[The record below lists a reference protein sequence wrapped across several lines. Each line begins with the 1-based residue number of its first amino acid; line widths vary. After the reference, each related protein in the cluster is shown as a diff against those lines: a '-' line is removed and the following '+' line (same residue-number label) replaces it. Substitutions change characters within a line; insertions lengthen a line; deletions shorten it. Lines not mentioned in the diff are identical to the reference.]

1 MQEKLLTPD
10 EVSNLLGIQKHTL
23 AVWRSSGRYNL
34 TFTKVGRSIRYR
46 ESDVEQF
53 IYNHSGTSTGEIQEL
68 IERDGEWD
76 DEEEWDDEDEDEGEW
91 E

>member
-10 EVSNLLGIQKHTL
+10 EVSNLLGIKKHTL

-53 IYNHSGTSTGEIQEL
+53 LYNHSGTSTGEIQE
-68 IERDGEWD
+68 IIDG
-76 DEEEWDDEDEDEGEW
+76 DEDGGEEWDEDEEW
-91 E
+91 EWE